1 MKRVSLLLGVV
12 ALVAFLALSGCAT
25 PETITGTWTATKGY
39 STYSDA
45 TFEFT
50 ADKMIMKYSFISYD
64 YTVTYSYSMSAGV
77 ITVKDDGKAVLKSST
92 GTETT
97 GSFNYS
103 SPFVK
108 CLVSVSGSEMTW
120 SHPDT
125 FIELY
130 KFKKK

>member
-1 MKRVSLLLGVV
+1 MIRKFS
-12 ALVAFLALSGCAT
+12 ALT
-25 PETITGTWTATKGY
+25 
-39 STYSDA
+39 
-45 TFEFT
+45 
-50 ADKMIMKYSFISYD
+50 YD
-64 YTVTYSYSMSAGV
+64 YTVTHSYSMSAGV

-97 GSFNYS
+97 SSLTWS

-108 CLVSVSGSEMTW
+108 CLVSVNGSEMTW

>member
-1 MKRVSLLLGVV
+1 
-12 ALVAFLALSGCAT
+12 
-25 PETITGTWTATKGY
+25 
-39 STYSDA
+39 
-45 TFEFT
+45 
-50 ADKMIMKYSFISYD
+50 MKYSFISYD

-77 ITVKDDGKAVLKSST
+77 ITVKDDGKATLKSST
-92 GTETT
+92 GSETT
-97 GSFNYS
+97 SSITFS

-108 CLVSVSGSEMTW
+108 CLVSVNGSEMTW